1 MAAPVLGVQREP
13 EKRAALER
21 VLASRTFHRS
31 DQLKALLKYLCE
43 RHLSGKSESL
53 DEYTVAVE
61 ALGRPRD
68 YSTVEDGSVRNR
80 VHSLRQRLEEYYL
93 SENPRDPIRIV
104 LPKGTYCPVFEQHV
118 PTGASQ
124 NKPAPFAA
132 AVPFLRWK
140 WSVSLF
146 TYCGVAI
153 VAAATGL
160 AIGALRTK
168 PPSILAEAWGPL
180 LESKGEPL
188 MCIAAP
194 AQLALIQR
202 QDWRLAENDRPTV
215 TSPDLLSWYLSLG
228 ALPPAEQI
236 LLGPNL
242 TSPYWGDTAGAFAV
256 FNVLSRAGF
265 HPEVLPESLIRLP
278 ALKNRNVVIVGRPTY
293 SKIIDQYLRDKPFRI
308 SIPDNTHPTVIRNV
322 RPRPGE
328 MSEYD
333 PEAVSLAQ
341 NREVTFG
348 LITMMPGGE
357 DERYRTLILS
367 GTMSPGSQAA
377 GEFFS
382 SAVQMQNLKKI
393 FRREGLFKF
402 PRSYQVLVRCT
413 TSGTSALDVEY
424 VTQRVIK
431 P

>member
-1 MAAPVLGVQREP
+1 MAVSFPELQDEP

-21 VLASRTFHRS
+21 VLASRTFRRS

-43 RHLSGKSESL
+43 KRLPQGESL

-61 ALGRPRD
+61 ALGRRRD

-80 VHSLRQRLEEYYL
+80 VHSLRQRLEQYYL
-93 SENPRDPIRIV
+93 SENPDDPIRIV
-104 LPKGTYCPVFEQHV
+104 LPKGTYCPVFEQHS
-118 PTGASQ
+118 PTGASH
-124 NKPAPFAA
+124 NEPAAVAA
-132 AVPFLRWK
+132 AVPFSRWK
-140 WSVSLF
+140 WSVSLL

-153 VAAATGL
+153 VAAAAGL
-160 AIGALRTK
+160 AIEALRSK
-168 PPSILAEAWGPL
+168 PPAVLAEAWGPL
-180 LESKGEPL
+180 LEGNMEPL
-188 MCIAAP
+188 ICLATP
-194 AQLALIQR
+194 AQLALIR
-202 QDWRLAENDRPTV
+202 RHDWRLAENDRPTV
-215 TSPDLLSWYLSLG
+215 TSPGLLGWYLHLG
-228 ALPPAEQI
+228 TFPPAERI

-242 TSPYWGDTAGAFAV
+242 TSPYWGDVAGALAV
-256 FNVLSRAGF
+256 FNILSRTGY
-265 HPEVLPESLIRLP
+265 HPEVLPESAIRLP
-278 ALKNRNVVIVGRPTY
+278 ALKNRNVIIIGRPTY

-333 PEAVSLAQ
+333 PEAESLAQ
-341 NREVTFG
+341 NRELTFG
-348 LITMMPGGE
+348 LITMIPGGDNE
-357 DERYRTLILS
+357 QYRTLILS

-382 SAVQMQNLKKI
+382 SVAQMQNLKKI

-402 PRSYQVLVRCT
+402 PRSYQVLIRCT
-413 TSGTSALDVEY
+413 TSGTSALDVQY
-424 VTQRVIK
+424 VTHRVIR